1 MNACNQQ
8 VGVGCTVIASSDD
21 ESDVDEE
28 KGNIDVMRKELSRM
42 SEQALLE
49 FSHHSLA
56 CLLLLW
62 LKDFL
67 KCVFGFTDKLEWF
80 L

>member
-1 MNACNQQ
+1 MNACKQQ
-8 VGVGCTVIASSDD
+8 VGVGSSVIASSDD

-28 KGNIDVMRKELSRM
+28 KANNDVMRRELSRM
-42 SEQALLE
+42 SEQVLLE

-67 KCVFGFTDKLEWF
+67 KCVFGFTDKLGWF